1 MSCNN
6 SQKDISA
13 GLFQLVRDEGFSEAD
28 AVAMTDLERVEALLE
43 ENGHSDVKIREIM
56 CGEAII
62 QFGQGRRR
70 KAKKTRRS
78 KSKRSRRASKK
89 RK

>member
-1 MSCNN
+1 MPCKN

-43 ENGHSDVKIREIM
+43 ENGHSDKKIGEIM
-56 CGEAII
+56 CGQTVI
-62 QFGQGRRR
+62 QFGKGRRR
-70 KAKKTRRS
+70 KTRRS
-78 KSKRSRRASKK
+78 KVKRSRRASRS

>member
-13 GLFQLVRDEGFSEAD
+13 GLFQLVLDEGFSEAD
-28 AVAMTDLERVEALLE
+28 AVAMTDIERIESLLE

-56 CGEAII
+56 CGEAVI

-70 KAKKTRRS
+70 AKKTRRS
-78 KSKRSRRASKK
+78 KAKRRASRRQK
-89 RK
+89 

>member
-1 MSCNN
+1 MSCKN

-56 CGEAII
+56 CGEAVI
-62 QFGQGRRR
+62 QFGKGRRR
-70 KAKKTRRS
+70 KTRRHR
-78 KSKRSRRASKK
+78 KAKRRASRS

>member
-13 GLFQLVRDEGFSEAD
+13 GLFQLVRDEGFSEED

-56 CGEAII
+56 CGEAVI
-62 QFGQGRRR
+62 QFGQGRR
-70 KAKKTRRS
+70 KKTRR
-78 KSKRSRRASKK
+78 KAKGKRSRRASRS